1 MTTAATQQTTDDT
14 PDHPAL
20 QRIHKWERDA
30 RYPVL
35 QNFRYPRWRVSL
47 RAPDDAAPLFW
58 RVKADLRALH
68 QQIDADYQARV
79 QDAQRQYASG
89 DVTPNQ
95 RSLLLAEATQERA
108 TRLARI
114 EEQYA
119 GLDEDAALQRAH
131 DDAQAAITGTWRD
144 AIATYNATHP
154 A

>member
-1 MTTAATQQTTDDT
+1 MTPAATQQTDGTTDN
-14 PDHPAL
+14 PAL
-20 QRIHKWERDA
+20 ARIHKWEHDPRDA
-30 RYPVL
+30 VL

-47 RAPDDAAPLFW
+47 RAPDDAAPLF
-58 RVKADLRALH
+58 RRLKADVRALR
-68 QQIDADYQARV
+68 QQIDADAQARV

-95 RSLLLAEATQERA
+95 RGHLLAEAAQERA
-108 TRLARI
+108 TRLARV

-119 GLDEDAALQRAH
+119 GLDEDAALQRVH
-131 DDAQAAITGTWRD
+131 DAAQAALTETWRD